1 MTRIRVWDLPTRVF
15 HWLLA
20 ALVLVAY
27 FTAEG
32 EGTTHQVHVACGYG
46 VGVLILFRILWGVAG
61 TRYARF
67 DTFLRTLRDL
77 PGYVP
82 RLIQLR
88 PDAYLGH
95 NPLGV
100 LAVFAMIGVLGL
112 VLYSGVYG
120 GEELHETAG
129 NLIIILAA
137 IHVAGVIADSVLT
150 GDNLVMG
157 MITGRKRHA
166 EGMPDAGPEVPPMRA
181 AWRSLGAAALTAI
194 VTVFSFTQSQAL
206 KWAPPMEHEMEEHEG
221 EAHEGGEYGEHEEYE
236 DYE

>member
-1 MTRIRVWDLPTRVF
+1 MRHIRVWDLPTRVV

-27 FTAEG
+27 VTAEG
-32 EGTTHQVHVACGYG
+32 EGTIHQVHVACGYG
-46 VGVLILFRILWGVAG
+46 VGVLILFRIVWGIAG

-77 PGYVP
+77 PGYLP
-82 RLIQLR
+82 KLFQLR
-88 PDAYLGH
+88 PTSYLGH

-100 LAVFAMIGVLGL
+100 LAVFAMIVVLAL

-120 GEELHETAG
+120 GEELHETTG

-150 GDNLVMG
+150 RDNLVMG
-157 MITGRKRHA
+157 MITGRKRHTQ
-166 EGMPDAGPEVPPMRA
+166 GMPDDGPEVQPMRA
-181 AWRSLGAAALTAI
+181 AWRGLGAAALTAV

-206 KWAPPMEHEMEEHEG
+206 KWPPPVESEM
-221 EAHEGGEYGEHEEYE
+221 EAHEGDAHEDGEYGEHDEREAYE
-236 DYE
+236 